1 MSGLTVGMFEENM
14 ELHVPFPV
22 ELPGT
27 VGTVVAHWL
36 ALPAPPGLGMAGLV
50 LHQLLVVREVPP
62 AVRAEVDGGGVV
74 ELDVVGQLLPQVSLK
89 TK

>member
-1 MSGLTVGMFEENM
+1 MPL
-14 ELHVPFPV
+14 PV

-27 VGTVVAHWL
+27 VRTVVADWL

-50 LHQLLVVREVPP
+50 LDQLLVVREVPA
-62 AVRAEVDGGGVV
+62 AVRADVDGGGVV
-74 ELDVVGQLLPQVSLK
+74 ELDVVGQFLPQVSLQ

>member
-1 MSGLTVGMFEENM
+1 MRMFEENM
-14 ELHVPFPV
+14 ELHVPLPV

-27 VGTVVAHWL
+27 VRTVVADWL

-50 LHQLLVVREVPP
+50 LDQLLVVREVPA
-62 AVRAEVDGGGVV
+62 AVRADVDGGGVV
-74 ELDVVGQLLPQVSLK
+74 ELDVVGQLFPQVSLQ